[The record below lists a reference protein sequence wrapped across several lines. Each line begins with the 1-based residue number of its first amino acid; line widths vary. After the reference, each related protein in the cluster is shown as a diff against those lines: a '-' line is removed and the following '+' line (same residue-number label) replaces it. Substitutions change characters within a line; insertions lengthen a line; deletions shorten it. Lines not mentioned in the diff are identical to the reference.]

1 MNLWNLCKS
10 VAVLSLAERV
20 LGLNGRELRR
30 AFPIFAFLF
39 LTMASSVAS
48 KAARDALFLD
58 RYRAIDLPYVDI
70 AIAVLVGL
78 AASLYIWVGHRTNLR
93 NLQVGS
99 ILLFAAISLVFWL
112 WAALATYE
120 SGALFI
126 LIYIWVGVFSVL
138 APSQVWTLANYVLTT
153 REAKRSFGFIGSGAI
168 LGWIVGG
175 LATRAGVSRFGTEN
189 MLAFVAVSLFTCA
202 GLVVLIWRDRPDYVG
217 NDTPASG
224 NVRDRFPLWGAMR
237 LIRESAYLRSIAALI
252 LIAALTTTVAGWQ
265 FKAIAKQAVPGTDD
279 LAMFFGTFNM
289 IAGLMSLVLQLVL
302 TGRVLRTIGVGSALF
317 IVPTAMLM
325 GSAGVLLL
333 GTLVAAAT
341 LKASDQVLRY
351 SIDKATVELLY
362 LPVPASHTFRVKSFI
377 DTVVYRFGDAAGGLM
392 VLLFAAVLGWS
403 PIQMSAVVILFVA
416 MWMGA
421 AYVARRQYVENLRE
435 SIHQHRVDS
444 ERASM
449 PVLDRDTSSLITSRL
464 KGTPKEIAY
473 ALSLFELA
481 HDRKVHPAVRGLLN
495 HEDAE
500 IRQQA
505 IRLLARAGDATVK
518 DQVEALV
525 KDPDLGVRTEALLY
539 LTEFDPTDPLQR
551 IEGLGDFEDFSI
563 QAAVVAFLARPGRSQ
578 NIDAAK
584 LLLSKMIEEAGE
596 SGKRARLEAARLM
609 SVLPDAFDRELRA
622 LVDDGDVE
630 VAKAAIAA
638 VGALKKRSLI
648 GDLIDR
654 LAEPALN
661 EAVVTAIAAFGDRVV
676 GTLRDYLTDESMR
689 AEVRREIPKC
699 LEVIASAA
707 AQAVLVES
715 VLDRDVVLRYHTIS
729 ALNRLGQ
736 AHPNRPTD
744 RKLIESV
751 LAAEIM
757 GHYRSYQVLGTLGR
771 LSRRGSDGAEADDP
785 SNPIEHGLRESMEKE
800 TERIFR
806 LLKLLYPQYDM
817 HSAYVGL
824 QSSDPVVHDNAVE
837 FMDSV
842 LPPEVRQVIIPLF
855 DRDVQVG
862 ARIETANKMLGK
874 ALGDREE
881 AIEVMSLSQ
890 DPWLRACAA
899 YAMGEMRLTRF
910 APTLDKWADDGD
922 PLLRATAVDA
932 REKLRHAAAAA
943 AGVDAL

>member
-1 MNLWNLCKS
+1 
-10 VAVLSLAERV
+10 VLSLAERA

-30 AFPIFAFLF
+30 AFPIFAYLF

-58 RYRAIDLPYVDI
+58 RYRAIDLPYADI
-70 AIAVLVGL
+70 AIAVLVGV
-78 AASLYIWVGHRTNLR
+78 AASLYLWFGHRTNLR

-99 ILLFAAISLVFWL
+99 LLFFALNALFFWW
-112 WAALATYE
+112 WAAVASYE
-120 SGALFI
+120 SGTLFI

-189 MLAFVAVSLFTCA
+189 MLGFVALSLSLCA
-202 GLVVLIWRDRPDYVG
+202 GIVVMIWRDRPDYVG

-224 NVRDRFPLWGAMR
+224 HVRDRFPLWGSLR
-237 LIRESAYLRSIAALI
+237 LIRESAYLKAIAALI
-252 LIAALTTTVAGWQ
+252 LLAALSTTIAGWQ
-265 FKAIAKQAVPGTDD
+265 FKAIAKQAVPGTDE

-289 IAGLMSLVLQLVL
+289 IAGLMSLALQLLL
-302 TGRVLRTIGVGSALF
+302 TSRVLRTVGVGPSLF

-325 GSAGVLLL
+325 GSMGVWML
-333 GTLVAAAT
+333 GTLVAAAA

-362 LPVPASHTFRVKSFI
+362 LPVPAAHTFRVKSFI
-377 DTVVYRFGDAAGGLM
+377 DTVVYRLGDAAGGLV
-392 VLLFAAVLGWS
+392 VLLFAAVLSWS
-403 PIQMSAVVILFVA
+403 PVQMSAIVVVFVA
-416 MWMGA
+416 MWMAA

-444 ERASM
+444 ERASA
-449 PVLDRDTSSLITSRL
+449 PVIDRDTTSLITSRL
-464 KGTPKEIAY
+464 KGTPKEISY

-481 HDRKVHPAVRGLLN
+481 HDRKVHPAVRGLM
-495 HEDAE
+495 HHADSA

-505 IRLLARAGDATVK
+505 IRLLARAGDTTVK
-518 DQVEALV
+518 DQVEELV

-539 LTEFDPTDPLQR
+539 LTEFDNVDPLQR
-551 IEGLGDFEDFSI
+551 IEAIGDFEDFSI
-563 QAAVVAFLARPGRSQ
+563 QAALVAFLSRPGKSQ
-578 NIDAAK
+578 NIEAAR
-584 LLLSKMIEEAGE
+584 LLLSKMIDEPGAEGR
-596 SGKRARLEAARLM
+596 RARLEAARLM
-609 SVLPDAFDRELRA
+609 SVLPDAFDRELRS
-622 LVDDGDVE
+622 LVDDGDVD
-630 VAKAAIAA
+630 VAKAAVVA
-638 VGALKKRSLI
+638 VGALKKRALI
-648 GDLIDR
+648 GDLIER

-661 EAVVTAIAAFGDRVV
+661 TTVVTALAGFGDRIV
-676 GTLRDYLTDESMR
+676 GTLRDYLGDEAMS
-689 AEVRREIPKC
+689 AEVRREIPKV
-699 LEVIASAA
+699 LEEIGSRSA
-707 AQAVLVES
+707 QSVLIES
-715 VLDRDVVLRYHTIS
+715 VLDRDVVLRYHTIA

-736 AHPNRPTD
+736 AHPDRSTD

-757 GHYRSYQVLGTLGR
+757 GHYRSYQVLGTLG
-771 LSRRGSDGAEADDP
+771 GALDDP
-785 SNPIEHGLRESMEKE
+785 ANPIEHGLRESMDKE
-800 TERIFR
+800 SERIFR
-806 LLKLLYPQYDM
+806 LLKILYPQYDM

-824 QSSDPVVHDNAVE
+824 ESTDPVVHDNAVE

-855 DRDVQVG
+855 DRDVTV
-862 ARIETANKMLGK
+862 ANRIEMANKMLGSSI
-874 ALGDREE
+874 GDREE
-881 AIEVMSLSQ
+881 AIEVMAQSQ

-910 APTLDKWADDGD
+910 AQTLDQWATDAD
-922 PLLRATAVDA
+922 PLLRATAMDA

>member
-1 MNLWNLCKS
+1 MF
-10 VAVLSLAERV
+10 SLAERA
-20 LGLNGRELRR
+20 LGLTGKELRR
-30 AFPIFAFLF
+30 AFPLFAYLF

-70 AIAVLVGL
+70 AIAVLVGF
-78 AASLYIWVGHRTNLR
+78 AASLYLWVGHRTNLR

-99 ILLFAAISLVFWL
+99 LVFFGL
-112 WAALATYE
+112 NALFFWMWSVMQAYE
-120 SGALFI
+120 SSTLFI
-126 LIYIWVGVFSVL
+126 LIYVWVGVFSVL

-175 LATRAGVSRFGTEN
+175 FVTRTGVSRFGTEN
-189 MLAFVAVSLFTCA
+189 MLAFVGLSLFVCA
-202 GLVVLIWRDRPDYVG
+202 GIVIWIWRNRPSYVG

-224 NVRDRFPLWGAMR
+224 NERDRFPLWGSLK
-237 LIRESAYLRSIAALI
+237 LIRESPYLKAIAALI
-252 LIAALTTTVAGWQ
+252 IISALTTTIAGWQ
-265 FKAIAKQAVPGTDD
+265 FKAIAKAAVPGTDD
-279 LAMFFGTFNM
+279 LAMFFGTFSM
-289 IAGLMSLVLQLVL
+289 IAGLMSLLLQLLL

-325 GSAGVLLL
+325 GSMGVLVL
-333 GTLVAAAT
+333 GTLVAAAS

-377 DTVVYRFGDAAGGLM
+377 DTVVYRLGDAAGGLV

-403 PIQMSAVVILFVA
+403 PVSMSMIGLVFVGGWIAV
-416 MWMGA
+416 
-421 AYVARRQYVENLRE
+421 AYVARKQYVENLRE

-449 PVLDRDTSSLITSRL
+449 PVLDRDTSVLITSRL
-464 KGTPKEIAY
+464 KGSAKEIGY

-481 HDRKVHPAVRGLLN
+481 HDRKVHPAVRGLLH
-495 HEDAE
+495 HEVPE

-505 IRLLARAGDATVK
+505 VRLLTRAGDATVK
-518 DQVEALV
+518 DEVEKLV
-525 KDPDLGVRTEALLY
+525 RDPDLGVRTEALLY
-539 LTEFDPTDPLQR
+539 LTEFDDTDPLER
-551 IEGLGDFEDFSI
+551 IEALGDFEDFSI

-578 NIDAAK
+578 NLEAAK
-584 LLLSKMIEEAGE
+584 LMMSKMVEEAGAE
-596 SGKRARLEAARLM
+596 GRRARLEAARLLA
-609 SVLPDAFDRELRA
+609 VLPDAFDRELRT
-622 LVDDGDVE
+622 LLDDEDVE
-630 VAKAAIAA
+630 VARAAIAA
-638 VGALKKRSLI
+638 VGALKKRSMIGELI
-648 GDLIDR
+648 ER
-654 LAEPALN
+654 LAEPAL
-661 EAVVTAIAAFGDRVV
+661 TSTIASALAPFGDRIV
-676 GTLRDYLTDESMR
+676 GTLRDAITDAEMA
-689 AEVRREIPKC
+689 AEVRREIPKV
-699 LEVIASAA
+699 LEEIGTPA

-715 VLDRDVVLRYHTIS
+715 VLDRDVVLRYHTIA

-736 AHPNRPTD
+736 AHPDRQTD
-744 RKLIESV
+744 RKLIETV

-757 GHYRSYQVLGTLGR
+757 GHYRSYQVMGTL
-771 LSRRGSDGAEADDP
+771 SIAPSDSA
-785 SNPIEHGLRESMEKE
+785 NPIEHGLRESMEKE

-824 QSSDPVVHDNAVE
+824 QSADPVVHDNAVE

-842 LPPEVRQVIIPLF
+842 LPPEVRALIIPLF
-855 DRDVQVG
+855 DRDVTTES
-862 ARIETANKMLGK
+862 RIATASRLLGSS
-874 ALGDREE
+874 LGDREE
-881 AIEVMSLSQ
+881 AIEVMALSE
-890 DPWLRACAA
+890 DPWLRSCAA

-910 APTLDKWADDGD
+910 AQRLDDWAKHAD

-943 AGVDAL
+943 AGVDAV

>member
-1 MNLWNLCKS
+1 M
-10 VAVLSLAERV
+10 LSLAERA
-20 LGLNGRELRR
+20 LGLNGREMRR
-30 AFPIFAFLF
+30 AFPIFAYLF

-58 RYRAIDLPYVDI
+58 RYRAVDLPYVDI

-78 AASLYIWVGHRTNLR
+78 AASLYIWFGHRTNLR

-99 ILLFAAISLVFWL
+99 LGFFALTALLFWF
-112 WAALATYE
+112 WAAVAGYE

-126 LIYIWVGVFSVL
+126 VIYIWVGVFSVL
-138 APSQVWTLANYVLTT
+138 APSQVWTLANYVMTT
-153 REAKRSFGFIGSGAI
+153 REAKRSFGFIGGGAI

-175 LATRAGVSRFGTEN
+175 LATRTAVSRFGTES
-189 MLAFVAVSLFTCA
+189 MLLFVALALFVCA
-202 GLVVLIWRDRPDYVG
+202 AIVVLIWRDRPEYVG

-237 LIRESAYLRSIAALI
+237 LIRESTYLKAIAALI
-252 LIAALTTTVAGWQ
+252 LIAALTTTIAGWQ
-265 FKAIAKQAVPGTDD
+265 FKAIAKQAVPDTDE

-289 IAGLMSLVLQLVL
+289 IAGLISLVLQLVL
-302 TGRVLRTIGVGSALF
+302 TSRVLRTVGVGPALF

-325 GSAGVLLL
+325 GSTGVWLL
-333 GTLVAAAT
+333 GTLVAAAA
-341 LKASDQVLRY
+341 LKAGDQVLRY

-362 LPVPASHTFRVKSFI
+362 LPVPAAHTFRVKSFI
-377 DTVVYRFGDAAGGLM
+377 DTVVYRLGDAAGGLV
-392 VLLFAAVLGWS
+392 VLAFAAGLGWS
-403 PIQMSAVVILFVA
+403 PVQLSIICIVFVT
-416 MWMGA
+416 MWMAA
-421 AYVARRQYVENLRE
+421 AYVARRQYVENLRD
-435 SIHQHRVDS
+435 SIHQHRVDT

-449 PVLDRDTSSLITSRL
+449 PVMDRDTTSLITARL

-481 HDRKVHPAVRGLLN
+481 HHPKIHPAVRGLLK
-495 HEDAE
+495 HEDAA

-518 DQVEALV
+518 EQVEQLV
-525 KDPDLGVRTEALLY
+525 KDPNLGVRTEALLY

-563 QAAVVAFLARPGRSQ
+563 QAAVVAFLARPGKSQ
-578 NIDAAK
+578 NIEAAK
-584 LLLSKMIEEAGE
+584 LLLSKMIEEQGE
-596 SGKRARLEAARLM
+596 EGRRARLEAARLM
-609 SVLPDAFDRELRA
+609 AVLPDSFDRELRV
-622 LVDDGDVE
+622 LVDDGDAE
-630 VAKAAIAA
+630 VAKEAIVA
-638 VGALKKRSLI
+638 VGTLKTRSLI

-661 EAVVTAIAAFGDRVV
+661 ETVVTALAGFGDRVV

-689 AEVRREIPKC
+689 AEVRREIPKV
-699 LEVIASAA
+699 LEGIGSRSA
-707 AQAVLVES
+707 QSVLVES
-715 VLDRDVVLRYHTIS
+715 VLDRDVVLRYHTIA
-729 ALNRLGQ
+729 ALNRLAQ
-736 AHPNRPTD
+736 AHPDRPTD

-757 GHYRSYQVLGTLGR
+757 GHYRSYQVLGKLG
-771 LSRRGSDGAEADDP
+771 GALDDP
-785 SNPIEHGLRESMEKE
+785 ANPIEHGLRESMEKE

-806 LLKLLYPQYDM
+806 LLKILYPQYDM
-817 HSAYVGL
+817 HSAHVGL
-824 QSSDPVVHDNAVE
+824 QSDDPVVHDNAVE

-842 LPPEVRQVIIPLF
+842 LPPEVREVVIPLF
-855 DRDVQVG
+855 DREVSAKD
-862 ARIETANKMLGK
+862 RIKTANRMLGSK
-874 ALGDREE
+874 LGDRED
-881 AIEVMSLSQ
+881 AIEVMALSQ

-899 YAMGEMRLTRF
+899 FAMGEMRLTRF
-910 APTLDKWADDGD
+910 AQTLDQWATDGD
-922 PLLRATAVDA
+922 PLLRATAIDA